1 VPSETLA
8 EMLDAV
14 VVGAG
19 HNGLVTAAYLARAGR
34 SVLVCERRPIVGG
47 ACVTEEIIPGI
58 RTSSG
63 AYSLSL
69 LRPEI
74 WKELELQRRGLRV
87 IPKDPQLFIPL
98 PDGNSLLIWRD
109 SAKTLE
115 GLRGFSPGEA
125 AGYERFNRFWDRIIP
140 FLRSTL
146 LSDAPPL
153 EQLRTNAQRSGLG
166 EVFRLAVEAS
176 AAEVVETFFS
186 SDALQGAFVTQ
197 GIIGTATSPREP
209 GTAYVM
215 AHHLFGGVGGVD
227 GTWGYVRGGM
237 GSVTKAIAEAATE
250 AGARIRV
257 DAPVAEILP
266 GEGVRLEDGEVIRS
280 RVVLSNADPKRTFL
294 RLLADEAVD
303 EGTRKAVEA
312 IDTRGSVVKV
322 NLALSELPDYTAMP
336 GREVGPQHRGT
347 AELCPSIAYLERA
360 WEQAESGRVA
370 EEPFMEVFCGSAVDD
385 SLAPPGVSVLS
396 CFAQYAPQVAAEDW
410 PALREAAGDAVIS
423 TLARYAPNVPGAI
436 VAREVL
442 GPPDLE
448 ERFGLTGGNIFHGE
462 VLPGAIFGERPVAGW
477 GGGART
483 PVPGLYLCGAGAH
496 PGGGVMGAPGRNAA
510 MAVLADLASEDAGE
524 GRRTLQS

>member
-1 VPSETLA
+1 VAVSPSF
-8 EMLDAV
+8 DAV

-19 HNGLVTAAYLARAGR
+19 HNGLVTAAYIARAGR
-34 SVLVCERRPIVGG
+34 SVLVCERRPILGG
-47 ACVTEEIIPGI
+47 ACATEELIAGI

-74 WKELELQRRGLRV
+74 WKELELARRGLEV

-98 PDGNSLLIWRD
+98 PGGGSLLIWRD
-109 SAKTLE
+109 RDRTLE

-125 AGYERFNRFWDRIIP
+125 EGYERFNRFWDRAVP
-140 FLRSTL
+140 FLRSFL

-153 EQLRTNAQRSGLG
+153 DQVRLQAQRSGLG

-176 AAEVVETFFS
+176 AAEVVESFFS
-186 SDALQGAFVTQ
+186 SDPLRGAFVTQ

-215 AHHLFGGVGGVD
+215 AHHLFGATDGMD

-237 GSVTKAIAEAATE
+237 GSVSAAIADAATE
-250 AGARIRV
+250 AGATIRT

-266 GEGVRLEDGEVIRS
+266 GEGVRLETGEVIRA
-280 RVVLSNADPKRTFL
+280 RAVLSNADPKRTFL
-294 RLLADEAVD
+294 RLLPAGAIDEA
-303 EGTRKAVEA
+303 TRKAVEA

-322 NLALSELPDYTAMP
+322 NLAMSELPDYTAMP
-336 GREVGPQHRGT
+336 GRSVGPQHTGT
-347 AELCPSIAYLERA
+347 VEICPSIPYLERA
-360 WEQAESGRVA
+360 WSQAAGGQIA

-385 SLAPPGVSVLS
+385 SLAPPGTYVLS
-396 CFAQYAPQVAAEDW
+396 CFAQYAPQVDAADW
-410 PALREAAGDAVIS
+410 PAVRERAGDAVIA
-423 TLARYAPNVPGAI
+423 TLARYAPNVPTAI

-483 PVPGLYLCGAGAH
+483 PVAGLYLCGAGAH

-510 MAVLADLASEDAGE
+510 MAVLADLAAEDEAG
-524 GRRTLQS
+524 GRRT

>member
-1 VPSETLA
+1 VAVPTET
-8 EMLDAV
+8 LDAV

-19 HNGLVTAAYLARAGR
+19 HNGLVAAAYLARAGR
-34 SVLVCERRPIVGG
+34 SVLICERRPIVGG
-47 ACVTEEIIPGI
+47 ACVTEEIIPGV

-74 WKELELQRRGLRV
+74 WKDLELQRRGLEV

-98 PDGNSLLIWRD
+98 PDGGSLLIWRD
-109 SAKTLE
+109 SVRTVE
-115 GLRGFSPGEA
+115 GLRRFSPGEA
-125 AGYERFNRFWDRIIP
+125 VGYERFNRFWDRAVP
-140 FLRSTL
+140 FLRSFL

-153 EQLRTNAQRSGLG
+153 EKLRTQAKRSGLG
-166 EVFRLAVEAS
+166 DVFRLAVEAS

-197 GIIGTATSPREP
+197 GIIGTATSPRDP

-215 AHHLFGGVGGVD
+215 AHHLLGGVGGVD

-237 GSVTKAIAEAATE
+237 GSVTKAIADAATE
-250 AGARIRV
+250 AGAHIRLA
-257 DAPVAEILP
+257 APVAEILP
-266 GEGVRLEDGEVIRS
+266 GEGVRLGDGEVIRS
-280 RVVLSNADPKRTFL
+280 RTVLSNADPKRTFL
-294 RLLADEAVD
+294 GLIP
-303 EGTRKAVEA
+303 EGAIDGPTRKAVEA

-322 NLALSELPDYTAMP
+322 NLALSELPDYTALP

-360 WEQAESGRVA
+360 WSQAESGLIA

-385 SLAPPGVSVLS
+385 SLAPSGVQVLS
-396 CFAQYAPQVAAEDW
+396 CFAQYAPQVPAQDW
-410 PALREAAGDAVIS
+410 PVLREKAGDAVIA

-436 VAREVL
+436 VASEVL

-462 VLPGAIFGERPVAGW
+462 VLPGAIFGERPVPGW

-510 MAVLADLASEDAGE
+510 MAVLADLAAEDAGE
-524 GRRTLQS
+524 RRRTLHP

>member
-1 VPSETLA
+1 VAVPPETV
-8 EMLDAV
+8 DAV

-19 HNGLVTAAYLARAGR
+19 HNGLVAAAYLARAGR
-34 SVLVCERRPIVGG
+34 SVLVCERRRIVGG

-74 WKELELQRRGLRV
+74 WKDLELQRRGLEV

-98 PDGNSLLIWRD
+98 PDGGSLLIWRD
-109 SAKTLE
+109 GAKTLE
-115 GLRGFSPGEA
+115 GLRRFSPGEA
-125 AGYERFNRFWDRIIP
+125 DGYERFNRFWDRAIP
-140 FLRSTL
+140 FLRSFL

-153 EQLRTNAQRSGLG
+153 EKVRTQAKRSGLG
-166 EVFRLAVEAS
+166 DVFRLAVEAS

-186 SDALQGAFVTQ
+186 TEALQGAFVTQ

-215 AHHLFGGVGGVD
+215 AHHLLGGVGGVD

-237 GSVTKAIAEAATE
+237 GSVTNAIAEAATE
-250 AGARIRV
+250 AGARILL

-266 GEGVRLEDGEVIRS
+266 GEGVRLESGAVIRARS
-280 RVVLSNADPKRTFL
+280 VLSNADPKRTFL
-294 RLLADEAVD
+294 GLVPEGAIGEA
-303 EGTRKAVEA
+303 TRKAVA
-312 IDTRGSVVKV
+312 GIDTRGSVVKV

-336 GREVGPQHRGT
+336 GRTVGPQHRGT
-347 AELCPSIAYLERA
+347 AELCPSIDYLERA
-360 WEQAESGRVA
+360 WTQAASGGIA

-385 SLAPPGVSVLS
+385 SLAPPGISVLS
-396 CFAQYAPQVAAEDW
+396 CFAQYAPQVPAAEW
-410 PALREAAGDAVIS
+410 PALREKAGDAVIS

-462 VLPGAIFGERPVAGW
+462 VLPGAIFGERPVPGW

-510 MAVLADLASEDAGE
+510 AAVLADLAAEDAG
-524 GRRTLQS
+524 

>member
-1 VPSETLA
+1 VAVDPFF
-8 EMLDAV
+8 DAV

-47 ACVTEEIIPGI
+47 ACATEEIAPGI

-74 WKELELQRRGLRV
+74 WKELELARRGLEV

-98 PDGNSLLIWRD
+98 LEGGSLLIWRD
-109 SAKTLE
+109 LDRTLE
-115 GLRGFSPGEA
+115 GLRRFSPAEA
-125 AGYERFNRFWDRIIP
+125 EGYERFNRFWDQAVP
-140 FLRSTL
+140 FLRSL
-146 LSDAPPL
+146 LLVEAPPL
-153 EQLRTNAQRSGLG
+153 DLVRRRAQRSGLG
-166 EVFRLAVEAS
+166 EVFRMAVEAS
-176 AAEVVETFFS
+176 AAQVVESFFS
-186 SDALQGAFVTQ
+186 SDALRGAFVTQ
-197 GIIGTATSPREP
+197 GIIGTASSPREP

-215 AHHLFGGVGGVD
+215 AHHLLGSTARMD

-237 GSVTKAIAEAATE
+237 GAVSAAIADAAVE
-250 AGARIRV
+250 AGAVVRT
-257 DAPVAEILP
+257 DAPVAQILP
-266 GEGVRLEDGEVIRS
+266 GEGVRLESGEVLRA
-280 RVVLSNADPKRTFL
+280 RAVLSNADPKRTFL
-294 RLLADEAVD
+294 GLLADGVIDDA
-303 EGTRKAVEA
+303 TRGSIEA

-322 NLALSELPDYTAMP
+322 NLALSELPDYVAMP
-336 GREVGPQHRGT
+336 GRTVGPQHAGT
-347 AELCPSIAYLERA
+347 VEICPSVAYLESA
-360 WEQAESGRVA
+360 WERAAAGKVVDR
-370 EEPFMEVFCGSAVDD
+370 PFMEVFCGSAVDD
-385 SLAPPGVSVLS
+385 SLAPPGVYVLS
-396 CFAQYAPQVAAEDW
+396 CFAQYAPQVDARTWPRMRED
-410 PALREAAGDAVIS
+410 AGDAVID

-462 VLPGAIFGERPVAGW
+462 VLPGAIFGERPVPGW

-483 PVPGLYLCGAGAH
+483 PVPGLYICGSGAH

-510 MAVLADLASEDAGE
+510 MAVLADLAAEDAAE
-524 GRRTLQS
+524 VRRTQ